1 MPDDNDEYPLF
12 SDYYGIMPIPRR
24 GGIFQVSKA
33 GGRLPGTP
41 GMAGAARGFS
51 GGERLGARK
60 ESLLVKDQ
68 TYLVPREGV
77 THVVSE
83 NYSYK
88 SDTYYTILSQE
99 MKGACVAPSS
109 QSVLDAS
116 VVPICLEKARLAG
129 IVICDWGISH
139 SYVPFPALLYGINY
153 FASSSDCHP
162 VAGPEET
169 KAAIKHVTNCGKY
182 PFCYQGL
189 GEGDYIHR
197 VHSIFGRI
205 STGDAGISCLAG
217 KVYDLFGIPLQTL
230 VVRERDGEY
239 AFSSLAPC
247 RYSALSRDEKAILQA
262 YIECQEFL

>member
-1 MPDDNDEYPLF
+1 MGAKKDPLL
-12 SDYYGIMPIPRR
+12 I
-24 GGIFQVSKA
+24 
-33 GGRLPGTP
+33 
-41 GMAGAARGFS
+41 
-51 GGERLGARK
+51 
-60 ESLLVKDQ
+60 KDQ

-99 MKGACVAPSS
+99 MKGVAIAPTS
-109 QSVLDAS
+109 QSVLDAG

-129 IVICDWGISH
+129 IRVCEWGISH

-153 FASSSDCHP
+153 FASSSDYHP
-162 VAGPEET
+162 VAGPDET

-189 GEGDYIHR
+189 GDGDYIHR
-197 VHSIFGRI
+197 VHSVFGRV
-205 STGDAGISCLAG
+205 TTEDPGICRLAG
-217 KVYDLFGIPLQTL
+217 EIYDLFGIPLQTL
-230 VVRERDGEY
+230 VIRERNGDF

-247 RYSALSRDEKAILQA
+247 RYSALSRDERAVLHA
-262 YIECQEFL
+262 YIEHQEFL